1 MCRRQRARRQQG
13 QGQDWKLLPFLVA
26 RQGPNWVQL
35 LPSRS
40 PGATQGSFQHSH
52 SHSHDITTR
61 VAHLHKYTGAF
72 PQPGGSV
79 NEVEVVVIN
88 DTRCID
94 NTPRRI
100 QDTKTEDAT
109 TRGVSIAGP
118 GATQFQIGP
127 RMVSTRNNSHQ
138 LQRWR
143 SGTTACKQ
151 THAVAIRARH
161 ANPLGLLLRLLL
173 SRLPLLST

>member
-1 MCRRQRARRQQG
+1 MCRRQRVSKEARSG
-13 QGQDWKLLPFLVA
+13 LEAAAFPCCTSGSI
-26 RQGPNWVQL
+26 
-35 LPSRS
+35 PSRS
-40 PGATQGSFQHSH
+40 PGATQGSFQH

-72 PQPGGSV
+72 PQLGGSV

-100 QDTKTEDAT
+100 QDTKKEDAT

-138 LQRWR
+138 LQRRR
-143 SGTTACKQ
+143 SGTTACEQ

-161 ANPLGLLLRLLL
+161 ANSLRLLLRLLL
-173 SRLPLLST
+173 SRLPLLPT